1 LGEVKIGRHEEGED
15 RKNETDD
22 ELTTSNREAKMRGV
36 DMEVKTGVRGMMV
49 VVEDDKFMVPYHR
62 GRDAGRATEGEALI
76 GSGH

>member
-1 LGEVKIGRHEEGED
+1 
-15 RKNETDD
+15 
-22 ELTTSNREAKMRGV
+22 MRGV